1 MKTFWLKKALVAL
14 TLALLG
20 AAALRSNAKQI
31 LLTFVP
37 TQDHSTIWVQ
47 PMLAPVV
54 EVKVLE
60 GKAPSKDR
68 RTIMCTQIYR
78 DKHSVLADGSEAT
91 SHVVVFLCEDGT
103 ALEMTNVYFGEVK

>member
-1 MKTFWLKKALVAL
+1 MKTFWLKKVAVAL

-20 AAALRSNAKQI
+20 AVALRSNAKQI

-37 TQDHSTIWVQ
+37 TQGDSLWVQ
-47 PMLAPVV
+47 PMVAPLV
-54 EVKVLE
+54 EVKLLE

-68 RTIMCTQIYR
+68 RSIMCTQIVR
-78 DKHSVLADGSEAT
+78 DRTNTLASGDAVI

-103 ALEMTNVYFGEVK
+103 ALEMTNVYFGEAK